1 MRAQNCRKAKPELLF
16 RPARR
21 LHEQVA
27 DAIRK
32 LGWRGGVSVFSEE
45 GEQPYD
51 RTLLT
56 KDYLEGGF
64 GDDRLPIAQHSLADL
79 GVDFEGGER
88 VQQIEPENKRLRLA
102 NGDERPYAKLLLA
115 TGAAPRQLDVPGRDL
130 PHVMVLRSLRECR
143 RILAQAT
150 PRARVAV
157 VGGSFIAMEVAAS
170 LFGRGLSVDVIAL
183 EEHPLAK
190 VFGREL
196 SDLVLEAH
204 ARAGVRLHLG
214 FKVARI
220 EDKQVLLQG
229 GERIDADIVVVGIGV
244 EPRLQLA
251 EAAGLVL
258 DRGVV
263 VNSRLQTSDHN
274 IFAAG
279 DIARWP
285 DPHSGESIRVEHWV
299 VAERQG
305 QVAGANMLG
314 KDEPFAMV
322 PFFWTKHF
330 DLSIRYVGHAENW
343 DETRVEGDLAHRD
356 GLVRFRRAGR
366 DLAVATVERD
376 KESLRAEL
384 AMEGQ
389 F

>member
-64 GDDRLPIAQHSLADL
+64 GDDRLPIARHSLADL
-79 GVDFEGGER
+79 GVDFEGDER

-150 PRARVAV
+150 PGARVAV
-157 VGGSFIAMEVAAS
+157 GGGSFIAMEVAAS

-220 EDKQVLLQG
+220 EDKQSSSKVASGSTRTSWLWASAWS
-229 GERIDADIVVVGIGV
+229 RAFSS
-244 EPRLQLA
+244 PRRLGWFWI
-251 EAAGLVL
+251 AA
-258 DRGVV
+258 
-263 VNSRLQTSDHN
+263 
-274 IFAAG
+274 
-279 DIARWP
+279 
-285 DPHSGESIRVEHWV
+285 
-299 VAERQG
+299 
-305 QVAGANMLG
+305 
-314 KDEPFAMV
+314 
-322 PFFWTKHF
+322 
-330 DLSIRYVGHAENW
+330 
-343 DETRVEGDLAHRD
+343 
-356 GLVRFRRAGR
+356 
-366 DLAVATVERD
+366 
-376 KESLRAEL
+376 
-384 AMEGQ
+384 
-389 F
+389 